1 MAQKDR
7 IREFEDLYRLWYRP
21 LCLYALHY
29 LDDIGKAEDIVQECY
44 ISLWEKKDTVL
55 NHRSYLYTSFRN
67 RCIDMIRSGKSK
79 DRRED
84 LEGELASI
92 PDSDGSD
99 GLAGDAE
106 AEAQIWTAIDSLPEK
121 CRNIFLMAKR
131 DGMKYGEIAEELD
144 ISENTVRN
152 QVSKALRILQEGTRK
167 IIFFLLNL

>member
-21 LCLYALHY
+21 LCLYAIHY

-44 ISLWEKKDTVL
+44 ISLWEKKDTVS
-55 NHRSYLYTSFRN
+55 NHRSYLYTAVRN

-92 PDSDGSD
+92 PDSDGLD
-99 GLAGDAE
+99 RLAGDAE

-121 CRNIFLMAKR
+121 CR